1 MDIHPKDSTG
11 ELKANNIPDETSTE
25 LATNVVVKDGETIVI
40 GGLFRDVVIS
50 TQKQIP
56 VLGDLPFIGAVFRSN
71 SDTTKRQEI
80 IVLLTPHII
89 NEAADTN
96 PQARVND
103 IRLKREAAR
112 EELQWIDRARQA
124 EDRYAKAV
132 KLYLENNKEQAL
144 KEVNGALNLR
154 PAYLEALRLKER
166 IIKETNPQA
175 AANINSVM
183 QDKVERKD
191 SEKWLRR

>member
-11 ELKANNIPDETSTE
+11 DLKANNIPDETSTE

-50 TQKQIP
+50 TRKQIP
-56 VLGDLPFIGAVFRSN
+56 ILGDLPFIGAAFRSN

-96 PQARVND
+96 PQARIDD
-103 IRLKREAAR
+103 IRIKRQAAV
-112 EELQWIDRARQA
+112 EELQWVDRARQA
-124 EDRYAKAV
+124 EDHYAQAV
-132 KLYLENNKEQAL
+132 KLYIENNRAQAL
-144 KEVNGALNLR
+144 TEVNKALELR
-154 PAYLEALRLKER
+154 PTYLEALRLKER

-175 AANINSVM
+175 ASKINSIM
-183 QDKVERKD
+183 REKVERKD
-191 SEKWLRR
+191 NEKWLKR